1 MKRIIGAAAAGV
13 IAFGGVYALA
23 AGLSVTS
30 NTLGAGTS
38 VVASCTTD
46 TLTATYGT
54 LTYSSTVPG
63 YTVSTVVIKDN
74 TASPSWTTCNS
85 LAYRV
90 TLEGAS
96 NVSLEEATGTVS
108 GVTNTTGSSFTVTFG
123 TAESASLITGIA
135 VVIGG

>member
-1 MKRIIGAAAAGV
+1 MKRIIGAVIAGV
-13 IAFGGVYALA
+13 IAFSGIYALA

-46 TLTATYGT
+46 TLTVTYGT

-74 TASPSWTTCNS
+74 TGTPSWTTCNT

-96 NVSLEEATGTVS
+96 NASLEEATGTVS
-108 GVTNTTGSSFTVTFG
+108 GVTNTSGSSFTVTFG
-123 TAESASLITGIA
+123 SAESASLITGVA